1 MTSPSDDIR
10 RRAFL
15 NPPKEPPFWQ
25 SKPFQIFAAL
35 AVLALAVPVLLLRNT
50 DAPAAGSGA
59 LTPEN
64 PGTPPLPATAELTPE
79 QRAER
84 EAYLATA
91 FEGAL
96 RDQTDGTD
104 LADTSGSRKLLEH
117 VARYDPADFTART
130 LRTLDYAA
138 ATADPEAWRGEFV
151 RIYGILGEVWPEK
164 LVRPVLGRATVWR
177 AQLLTGENFSEPNLV
192 EFLDR
197 PMPELTLGDL
207 RLRAAE
213 VEGVFYRTGTFQSEY
228 ENGKG
233 ERVEATWTIPW
244 VFVRNVRLIDEG
256 QSPTR
261 TILHEHPILA
271 FAVLAFVIFGGRL
284 LFSWIHGR
292 RRVQRR
298 PQTALGI
305 RALSERKLR
314 EKGIPP
320 PPPSSMPPPPASP
333 KP

>member
-1 MTSPSDDIR
+1 MPSPSDDLR
-10 RRAFL
+10 GRAFL

-25 SKPFQIFAAL
+25 SKPFQIFVVL
-35 AVLALAVPVLLLRNT
+35 AVLALAVPLVLLR
-50 DAPAAGSGA
+50 DAGAPADGAGARTPEDPSTPA
-59 LTPEN
+59 LPKTADLTPE
-64 PGTPPLPATAELTPE
+64 E
-79 QRAER
+79 RADR

-96 RDQTDGTD
+96 RDQADGTE
-104 LADTSGSRKLLEH
+104 LADTGGSRKLIEV

-130 LRTLDYAA
+130 QRTLDYAS
-138 ATADPEAWRGEFV
+138 ATADPDAWRGEFV
-151 RIYGILGEVWPEK
+151 RIYGVLGEVWPEK
-164 LVRPVLGRATVWR
+164 LARPVLGRTTVWR
-177 AQLLTGENFSEPNLV
+177 AQLATGDNFTEPNLV
-192 EFLDR
+192 QFLDR

-213 VEGVFYRTGTFQSEY
+213 IEGIFYRTGTFESEY

-233 ERVEATWTIPW
+233 QRVEATWTIPW
-244 VFVRNVRLIDEG
+244 VFARNIRLIDEG

-261 TILHEHPILA
+261 TLLHDHPMLA

-284 LFSWIHGR
+284 LFSWIHSR

-298 PQTALGI
+298 AQTAPGI
-305 RALSERKLR
+305 REMFERKLR
-314 EKGIPP
+314 EKGISP

-333 KP
+333 NP